1 MVENR
6 ALCFEWL
13 SSRRSS
19 FTFSSTLCN
28 NRFGTWFV
36 LEKNAISSAK
46 LLSVSGTTKY
56 CLLCLFGILSLC
68 LLSLCLVVK
77 PMFVALFKAWSG
89 ATINKNG
96 IYVSPRNMLVNISRM
111 QFPYHLMGLKE
122 SYCTVFLLF
131 FICQEH

>member
-56 CLLCLFGILSLC
+56 CLLCLFGILSP
-68 LLSLCLVVK
+68 VVK

-89 ATINKNG
+89 AIINKNG
-96 IYVSPRNMLVNISRM
+96 VYVSPRNMLVNISRM

-122 SYCTVFLLF
+122 SYYTVFLLF